1 MKPVEIKCNLILDSC
16 CDLPHDVVD
25 REGVYLVKFP
35 YFDDDGEHLDDLYQ
49 SITAHDFYEGMR
61 NGGEPHTVLKYL
73 CLRFRRHTNGRL
85 TVVNR
90 PSI

>member
-1 MKPVEIKCNLILDSC
+1 MAIKCNLIIDSC

-49 SITAHDFYEGMR
+49 SNTAHDFYERYEKRKRASYGASSYASTSGSLSMG
-61 NGGEPHTVLKYL
+61 N
-73 CLRFRRHTNGRL
+73 
-85 TVVNR
+85 
-90 PSI
+90 